1 MNISADRSPFSDAVI
16 LLPPIYSNQCA
27 LIPSEMLKVLGE
39 ANIFLKQIPLPG
51 DDSCIPMRMELT

>member
-1 MNISADRSPFSDAVI
+1 MRGSSS
-16 LLPPIYSNQCA
+16 IYLSNQCA

-51 DDSCIPMRMELT
+51 MTPASL

>member
-1 MNISADRSPFSDAVI
+1 MNISADRSPFSDAV

-27 LIPSEMLKVLGE
+27 LIPSGMPGE

-51 DDSCIPMRMELT
+51 DDSCIPMKMGLT